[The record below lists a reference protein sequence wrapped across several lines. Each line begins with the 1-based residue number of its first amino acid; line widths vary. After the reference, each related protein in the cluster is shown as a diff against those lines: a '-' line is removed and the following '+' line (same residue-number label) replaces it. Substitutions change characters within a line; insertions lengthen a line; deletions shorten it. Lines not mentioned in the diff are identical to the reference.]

1 MTKQIS
7 ILMAA
12 VFAFGF
18 AMTVIAP
25 DAEAGRRSRRNLAI
39 GLGAAAATAIIIGS
53 SRRARADDGYYYDE
67 RPRMSCRRL
76 YIRCEDGSDWAC
88 RKYDRYC

>member
-1 MTKQIS
+1 MTKHIS
-7 ILMAA
+7 MLMAA

-25 DAEAGRRSRRNLAI
+25 DAEAGRRSRRNVAI
-39 GLGAAAATAIIIGS
+39 GLGALAATAIIVGS
-53 SRRARADDGYYYDE
+53 SRRARADDGYYVDD

-76 YIRCEDGSDWAC
+76 RYRCEDGSDWAC
-88 RKYDRYC
+88 RKYDRHC